1 MFFIPSI
8 APLPLIPPFLRM
20 HSSLYASSSC
30 SQPRPSLQLEQQ
42 PRGVTAEMTEK
53 LDFLHR
59 EMANLRMECD
69 RLISKHEIVKQSLNQ
84 SGTAFDTPSSAYN
97 TGGESCRSLTPEG
110 LNCVECQS
118 CITIAQQ
125 PTCLPP
131 PFKVTSP
138 LQQKKRFGEQPRDR
152 CSLIYH
158 NTSASYH
165 PSMHDSSDY
174 TRNGFDRSIND
185 DVIYGSSMLQMT
197 SPPSPRTQRS
207 SHHFSPNSLRMPS
220 SSPIRRSQQLQ
231 PLQQSAAGPSCP
243 ASPQPLRRATQ
254 LEMQRMQQMQPQ
266 RLHRSKGME
275 SPIPPSPDLIYRN
288 GAAAMMVRGDTPRP
302 SPAPESAPSG
312 EAAALAERLRAYQAP
327 PSPAMTRQPPPVF
340 VTPVPPSRV
349 KKKRSYSLI
358 KLLSRSS
365 VTAQKPHTP
374 HPETLFLFE
383 RPVDHFDLQCG
394 RSEEDDATLT
404 RDREGSTTVVEPT
417 VIGCSTRT
425 LNGNDVQYKWKVKRR
440 CDGSRYVV
448 KRPVRSQVLK
458 KREAQLLRERPGITT
473 DDDALS
479 GIKLGQFIPR
489 DDRKRV
495 LEREKAKKRRRQQRV
510 LLAAETANTE
520 QPIISLS
527 QLKQHRKQADM
538 LLDDFSTTREW
549 LSQRNRLEPSTS
561 TIRRPSSRIPTVT
574 TV

>member
-1 MFFIPSI
+1 
-8 APLPLIPPFLRM
+8 
-20 HSSLYASSSC
+20 LYGSSC
-30 SQPRPSLQLEQQ
+30 SQRQPSLQPLQL
-42 PRGVTAEMTEK
+42 PRGVTAEMSDK

-110 LNCVECQS
+110 LNCVECES
-118 CITIAQQ
+118 CSTATQQ
-125 PTCLPP
+125 PSCLPP

-138 LQQKKRFGEQPRDR
+138 LQGRRRFFADQPRDR
-152 CSLIYH
+152 SSLIYH

-165 PSMHDSSDY
+165 PSMMESIEY
-174 TRNGFDRSIND
+174 PRNGFDRSLND
-185 DVIYGSSMLQMT
+185 DVIYGSSMLQMP
-197 SPPSPRTQRS
+197 SPPSPRLQRS
-207 SHHFSPNSLRMPS
+207 SIHITPHNNSLRMPS
-220 SSPIRRSQQLQ
+220 SSPIRRCQQQ
-231 PLQQSAAGPSCP
+231 PAAGPSCP

-254 LEMQRMQQMQPQ
+254 MEMQQAKLQLQQQQQLPPL
-266 RLHRSKGME
+266 RLHRSRG
-275 SPIPPSPDLIYRN
+275 IPAEAAVPASSDLVYRN
-288 GAAAMMVRGDTPRP
+288 GGATVAGRGDTPRP
-302 SPAPESAPSG
+302 SPAPEGAPSG
-312 EAAALAERLRAYQAP
+312 AAAELAQRLRQQEAP
-327 PSPAMTRQPPPVF
+327 PSPVIGRGGGPPPVF
-340 VTPVPPSRV
+340 VTPADPPVV

-365 VTAQKPHTP
+365 AAPPKPP
-374 HPETLFLFE
+374 PPPPQPDTLFMFE
-383 RPVDHFDLQCG
+383 RPVDEFVLDCDKTD
-394 RSEEDDATLT
+394 EDDATLT
-404 RDREGSTTVVEPT
+404 RDRDGSTTVVEPT
-417 VIGCSTRT
+417 LVGSSTRT
-425 LNGNDVQYKWKVKRR
+425 AIAASNDVQYKWKVKRR
-440 CDGSRYVV
+440 CDGSRYIV

-479 GIKLGQFIPR
+479 SIKLGQFIPR

-510 LLAAETANTE
+510 LQAAETANTE

-527 QLKQHRKQADM
+527 QLKQHRKQSNM

-561 TIRRPSSRIPTVT
+561 TSRRPSSGIPTVT